1 MCFKLTD
8 FGVVK
13 ISTNG
18 KKEVIDY
25 GVQMVGAPLEWEE
38 TQGGAGIRVGVIDT
52 GAESDH
58 EDLLGAVAENRDF
71 TSACEALPADPN
83 GHGTHVAG
91 IIAARQNGVG
101 VVGVAPLC
109 SLYVARAFE
118 ADGSAKIENVERALE
133 WLISLDVHVINMSF
147 CASRTTKRFAA
158 LIRMAYERGICIVSA
173 AGNDGEGAN
182 MMGYPARF
190 EECVAVTAVDI
201 KKRRAPFS
209 TAGKKAEV
217 CAAGTDIYSCYKGNA
232 YATLSGTSMA
242 TPVITGSIALLQA
255 KARVRYGRRLT
266 PSEIRLLLHMYAEN
280 LGDIGRDESYGYGLF
295 TFDRLYYDTVKKAY
309 VTASS
314 RISARRPVCSL
325 F

>member
-71 TSACEALPADPN
+71 TSACEALPKRPRHTRR
-83 GHGTHVAG
+83 GHNSGKAERRRRG
-91 IIAARQNGVG
+91 RSSS
-101 VVGVAPLC
+101 LC